1 MQLSNLDLSKMYT
14 YADYLKWQLDERVEL
29 IRGKVFRMS
38 PAPNYEHQRI
48 SSDLH
53 GFIWS
58 HLRDKE
64 CKVFSAPFDVLLTI
78 KSKEN
83 EMINTVLQP
92 DICVICDMS
101 KKDIRGCVGA
111 PEIVVEILSPG
122 NNAKELITKYEVY
135 EQAGVKEYWVV
146 SPTTQ
151 TFIINTLV
159 DGKYRPSRQMTIGD
173 TITSTVLPS
182 FSLNLADLFVQE
194 ENE

>member
-29 IRGKVFRMS
+29 IRGKIFRIS

-58 HLRDKE
+58 YLRDKK

-92 DICVICDMS
+92 DICVICRKRYQGMC
-101 KKDIRGCVGA
+101 R
-111 PEIVVEILSPG
+111 
-122 NNAKELITKYEVY
+122 
-135 EQAGVKEYWVV
+135 
-146 SPTTQ
+146 
-151 TFIINTLV
+151 
-159 DGKYRPSRQMTIGD
+159 
-173 TITSTVLPS
+173 ST
-182 FSLNLADLFVQE
+182 
-194 ENE
+194 